1 MDAAAQPPAPA
12 IDRIYLRLLAATQHT
27 DEKQKAASED
37 TVKPKPV
44 TTSAVIK
51 KTVLEDHGYT
61 IGKQIGT
68 GTYAKVKVAYSE
80 EYKCPVA
87 VKIIS
92 KVKAPAEYLKKFM
105 PREIDVVK
113 GLRHENLI
121 RYYQSIETTHRV
133 YIIMQF
139 AENGSLL
146 DLIRKEG
153 YLDENRA
160 RKYFRQLI
168 AVLDYCHNQGVVH
181 RDIKCENLL
190 FDKNYNIKLIDF
202 GFARGNMK
210 PNGTNIPLSETYC
223 GSYAYASPEVLKGIP
238 YQPQYSD
245 IWASGVVL
253 FAMVFGR
260 LPFDGST
267 YAHLVKQVQNKVVFP
282 RDPSVS
288 SMCKHLITKIIAPL
302 KVRITIDGIEE
313 DPWFLGETATTS
325 SDVKKEKEKDKEK
338 EKEKDKEKEKEKE
351 IIKKEKSI

>member
-1 MDAAAQPPAPA
+1 M
-12 IDRIYLRLLAATQHT
+12 ICF
-27 DEKQKAASED
+27 S
-37 TVKPKPV
+37 
-44 TTSAVIK
+44 
-51 KTVLEDHGYT
+51 
-61 IGKQIGT
+61 
-68 GTYAKVKVAYSE
+68 
-80 EYKCPVA
+80 
-87 VKIIS
+87 
-92 KVKAPAEYLKKFM
+92 F
-105 PREIDVVK
+105 
-113 GLRHENLI
+113 
-121 RYYQSIETTHRV
+121 
-133 YIIMQF
+133 
-139 AENGSLL
+139 
-146 DLIRKEG
+146 
-153 YLDENRA
+153 
-160 RKYFRQLI
+160 
-168 AVLDYCHNQGVVH
+168 

-267 YAHLVKQVQNKVVFP
+267 YAHLVKVTTNELYIHFHGKLTSPIFSASSFQQVQNKVVFP

-325 SDVKKEKEKDKEK
+325 NDVKKEKEKDKEK

-351 IIKKEKSI
+351 KEIIKKEKSS